1 MALLYH
7 YSAALGRPFLTAN
20 FIFQSIFMTEHTFCD
35 IGDLQP
41 VIWQETSSSTWSI
54 CLRFAMIFGAATGFA
69 VLLCFCAQFSNIFP
83 PILRVHYHTAVGSRC
98 HVRRSFWTQTKVNF
112 LKPGQKVFFVY
123 FLYIFWPFSLDA
135 AKRVGL
141 GHVGPGILLVIY
153 RRFFCDLTYV
163 RAAVEQK
170 QSAYAPKT

>member
-1 MALLYH
+1 M
-7 YSAALGRPFLTAN
+7 
-20 FIFQSIFMTEHTFCD
+20 EH
-35 IGDLQP
+35 LP
-41 VIWQETSSSTWSI
+41 SI
-54 CLRFAMIFGAATGFA
+54 CNDFWCSNWFCCAL
-69 VLLCFCAQFSNIFP
+69 VLLRTVFEHFP